1 MRTVA
6 LAVLAAIST
15 FSSIGR
21 APAEE
26 LTICE
31 REMRAAADE
40 YGIPLGVLYAVG
52 MTESGGKKGLQPLAM
67 NIAGKPYVAPSL
79 AEGLARFDKER
90 ARGVKLIDLG
100 CMQINHHYHGGR
112 FASVAEMFDPHK
124 NVQYAAR
131 FLNELR
137 ARHDTWTMAVARY
150 HAGPNNNPAQ
160 KRYVCLVI
168 GNMVRRGF
176 GAWTPNS
183 AAFCGHKGS

>member
-1 MRTVA
+1 MRKPA
-6 LAVLAAIST
+6 LAVLAAISI
-15 FSSIGR
+15 FSPVCRS
-21 APAEE
+21 AAEE

-31 REMRAAADE
+31 REMRTAADE
-40 YGIPLGVLYAVG
+40 FRIPLGVLYAVG

-67 NIAGKPYVAPSL
+67 NIAGKPYVASSL
-79 AEGLARFDKER
+79 ADALSRFETER

-160 KRYVCLVI
+160 KQYVCLVI
-168 GNMVRRGF
+168 GNMVRSGF

-183 AAFCGHKGS
+183 AAFCGKKAG

>member
-1 MRTVA
+1 MKKAA

-15 FSSIGR
+15 FSPIGR
-21 APAEE
+21 AAAEE

-31 REMRAAADE
+31 REMRAAAAE
-40 YGIPLGVLYAVG
+40 FGIPLGVLYAVG

-67 NIAGKPYVAPSL
+67 NIAGKPYVASSL
-79 AEGLARFDKER
+79 TDALARFQKER
-90 ARGVKLIDLG
+90 SRGVKLIDLG
-100 CMQINHHYHGGR
+100 CMQINQHYHGER

-160 KRYVCLVI
+160 KQYVCLVI
-168 GNMVRRGF
+168 GNMVRSGF
-176 GAWTPNS
+176 GAWTANS
-183 AAFCGHKGS
+183 AAFCGKKAG

>member
-1 MRTVA
+1 MRKPA
-6 LAVLAAIST
+6 LAVLAAISI
-15 FSSIGR
+15 FSSVGNSV
-21 APAEE
+21 AEE

-40 YGIPLGVLYAVG
+40 FRIPLGVLYAVG

-67 NIAGKPYVAPSL
+67 NIAGKPYVASSL
-79 AEGLARFDKER
+79 ADALSRFEKEQ

-160 KRYVCLVI
+160 KQYVCLVI
-168 GNMVRRGF
+168 GNMVRSGF
-176 GAWTPNS
+176 GAWTPGS
-183 AAFCGHKGS
+183 AAFCGKKAG

>member
-1 MRTVA
+1 MRKTA
-6 LAVLAAIST
+6 LAALAAISI
-15 FSSIGR
+15 FSSFGR
-21 APAEE
+21 AVAEE

-40 YGIPLGVLYAVG
+40 FDIPLGVLYAVG

-67 NIAGKPYVAPSL
+67 NIAGKPFVASTL
-79 AEGLARFDKER
+79 AEALARFEDER
-90 ARGVKLIDLG
+90 VRGVKLIDLG
-100 CMQINHHYHGGR
+100 CMQVNHHYHGEH

-124 NVQYAAR
+124 NVQYAAH
-131 FLNELR
+131 FLNELH

-160 KRYVCLVI
+160 KQYVCLVI
-168 GNMVRRGF
+168 GNMVRSGF

-183 AAFCGHKGS
+183 AAFCGHKNG

>member
-1 MRTVA
+1 MKKMA
-6 LAVLAAIST
+6 LAVLAAISI
-15 FSSIGR
+15 FSWSGR
-21 APAEE
+21 VAAEQ

-31 REMRAAADE
+31 REMRAAANE

-67 NIAGKPYVAPSL
+67 NIAGKPFVASSL
-79 AEGLARFDKER
+79 AEALARFQTER

-100 CMQINHHYHGGR
+100 CMQINHHYHGER

-160 KRYVCLVI
+160 KQYVCLVI
-168 GNMVRRGF
+168 GNMVQSGF
-176 GAWTPNS
+176 GAWTANS
-183 AAFCGHKGS
+183 AAFCGHKAN

>member
-1 MRTVA
+1 MKKAA
-6 LAVLAAIST
+6 LAVLAAI
-15 FSSIGR
+15 FICSSL
-21 APAEE
+21 AHAAAEE

-40 YGIPLGVLYAVG
+40 FGIPLGVLYAVG

-67 NIAGKPYVAPSL
+67 NIAGKPYVASSL
-79 AEGLARFDKER
+79 SDALDRFETER

-112 FASVAEMFDPHK
+112 FASVTEMFDPHK

-131 FLNELR
+131 FLNELHD
-137 ARHDTWTMAVARY
+137 RHDTWTMAVARY

-160 KRYVCLVI
+160 KQYVCLVI
-168 GNMVRRGF
+168 GNMVRAGF
-176 GAWTPNS
+176 GEWTANS
-183 AAFCGHKGS
+183 AAFCGRKQG

>member
-1 MRTVA
+1 MKKAA
-6 LAVLAAIST
+6 LAVLVAMFTYST
-15 FSSIGR
+15 VGHAR
-21 APAEE
+21 AEQ

-52 MTESGGKKGLQPLAM
+52 MTESGGQKGLQPLAM
-67 NIAGKPYVAPSL
+67 NIAGKPYVASSL
-79 AEGLARFDKER
+79 AEALDRFETER
-90 ARGVKLIDLG
+90 SRGVKLIDLG

-131 FLNELR
+131 FLNELH

-160 KRYVCLVI
+160 KQYVCLVI
-168 GNMVRRGF
+168 GNMVRSGF
-176 GAWTPNS
+176 GEWTPNS
-183 AAFCGHKGS
+183 AAFCGRKSG

>member
-1 MRTVA
+1 MKKAV
-6 LAVLAAIST
+6 LAVLAAI
-15 FSSIGR
+15 FICSSLAR
-21 APAEE
+21 AAAEE

-40 YGIPLGVLYAVG
+40 FGIPLGVLYAVG

-67 NIAGKPYVAPSL
+67 NIAGKPYVASSL
-79 AEGLARFDKER
+79 SDALDRFETER

-112 FASVAEMFDPHK
+112 FASVTEMFDPHK

-131 FLNELR
+131 FLNELHD
-137 ARHDTWTMAVARY
+137 RHDTWTMAVARY

-160 KRYVCLVI
+160 KQYVCLVI
-168 GNMVRRGF
+168 GNMVRAGF
-176 GAWTPNS
+176 GEWTANS
-183 AAFCGHKGS
+183 AAFCGRKQG

>member
-1 MRTVA
+1 MRKPV
-6 LAVLAAIST
+6 LAALAAISI
-15 FSSIGR
+15 FSSAGF
-21 APAEE
+21 AVAEE

-40 YGIPLGVLYAVG
+40 FRIPLGVLYAVG

-67 NIAGKPYVAPSL
+67 NIAGKPYVASSL
-79 AEGLARFDKER
+79 ADALSRFEKER
-90 ARGVKLIDLG
+90 SRGVKLIDLG

-160 KRYVCLVI
+160 KQYVCLVI
-168 GNMVRRGF
+168 GNMVRSGF

-183 AAFCGHKGS
+183 AAFCGKKAS